1 MYKEKV
7 DIKTY
12 DNKLKT
18 VNIETIGKRVDC
30 YRCYFRCI
38 NCANQ
43 SIADDEGTIYSC
55 INCRTFTDAED
66 EKIYCENYYKKGEN

>member
-1 MYKEKV
+1 MYKENV
-7 DIKTY
+7 VIESWDTEC
-12 DNKLKT
+12 KT
-18 VNIETIGKRVDC
+18 VNIETVGKRVGC

-55 INCRTFTDAED
+55 LNCRTFTDTND
-66 EKIYCENYYKKGEN
+66 EKVYCENYYKEGEN